1 MSGKA
6 KREYHQKSAA
16 EEAEHGG
23 KDKHSGVPK
32 GKGNKGPGGKGAW
45 GKKGIDDLRYID
57 EDVQYDEYDEENSG
71 NFFMEVKEFSDPIQ
85 TVLREFFLGADFE
98 DANKAIKGAIAP
110 EQRARFVKK
119 LLHHSMDLR
128 PFERELAS
136 KLISEAGG
144 VSLTRDELADGF
156 QCALDDLPETIIDV
170 PQAVDMLGK
179 FIARA
184 ILDEVLPPIFLEDA
198 EDTSKLAKEC
208 LNLANGALKAP
219 NFGPALAHVW
229 GPGDMCSVKR
239 MVKECHQLLDEFLA
253 TNDQNEALTCLQ
265 KLNAPSFHPRFVREL
280 LRLGF
285 EKGEE
290 AYDKL
295 LALLKSF
302 FDMGVVSQYN
312 IGRGFQIVHQRK
324 NDYKLDFPKIED
336 LLPVYTEKA
345 RKLGLLPELEEKGQ
359 EKKED

>member
-6 KREYHQKSAA
+6 KREYHHKLEA
-16 EEAEHGG
+16 EEAAHGG

-45 GKKGIDDLRYID
+45 GKIGMEDLRYID
-57 EDVQYDEYDEENSG
+57 DDVQHDEYDEEIDG

-85 TVLREFFLGADFE
+85 TIIREFFLGADFE
-98 DANKAIKGAIAP
+98 DANKAIKNAIAL

-128 PFERELAS
+128 AYERELTS
-136 KLISEAGG
+136 KLLSEAGG

-156 QCALDDLPETIIDV
+156 QYALDDLPETVIDV
-170 PQAVDMLGK
+170 PQAVDMLAK
-179 FIARA
+179 FMARA
-184 ILDEVLPPIFLEDA
+184 ILDEVLPPIFLEQA
-198 EDTSKLAKEC
+198 EDNSKLAKEC
-208 LNLANGALKAP
+208 LSLASGALKGA
-219 NFGPALAHVW
+219 NFGPVLAHVW

-239 MVKECHQLLDEFLA
+239 MVKECNQLLDEFLD
-253 TNDQNEALTCLQ
+253 TNDKSEALACLQ

-285 EKGEE
+285 ERGEE
-290 AYDKL
+290 AYGKL
-295 LALLKSF
+295 LELLKGF
-302 FDMGVVSQYN
+302 YDMGVVSQYN

-324 NDYKLDFPKIED
+324 NDYKLDFPKID
-336 LLPVYTEKA
+336 VLLPLYTEKA
-345 RKLGLLPELEEKGQ
+345 RQLRLLPSEEKGQ
-359 EKKED
+359 EKKD